1 MKSNIDFR
9 KPENNVS
16 ERTVHMRGFPT
27 SATLD
32 DLLEGLKPFGN
43 SIITAFSSQLVRFI
57 EMRRFISNKEFKGS
71 INVEFNTKEEAEE
84 FMKKKITF
92 AGVEI
97 TDKELLSDRE
107 KNFDEKNVRRTVTP
121 VIE

>member
-1 MKSNIDFR
+1 
-9 KPENNVS
+9 
-16 ERTVHMRGFPT
+16 
-27 SATLD
+27 
-32 DLLEGLKPFGN
+32 
-43 SIITAFSSQLVRFI
+43 
-57 EMRRFISNKEFKGS
+57 MRRFISNKEFKGS

-107 KNFDEKNVRRTVTP
+107 KNFDEKNVFLTTAYLT
-121 VIE
+121 E